1 MIFHLFVP
9 YLFLTDIS
17 RGGCMPDGR
26 KPVRSDAEAGS
37 GPAGSELDV
46 VVDGEW
52 RVVGEALV
60 LVDRRGAGAA
70 AIPGVAIW

>member
-37 GPAGSELDV
+37 GPAGVQILTS
-46 VVDGEW
+46 
-52 RVVGEALV
+52 
-60 LVDRRGAGAA
+60 
-70 AIPGVAIW
+70 